1 MPAKAASSIP
11 ERQIGPMSCGVLDHP
26 LSRMMTTVGGEPPII
41 ALDDLHHLAN
51 AFCALCLIDIQTT
64 PMG

>member
-26 LSRMMTTVGGEPPII
+26 LSRMMTTVGGEPPILLSTI
-41 ALDDLHHLAN
+41 FTISQMRFAP
-51 AFCALCLIDIQTT
+51 FV
-64 PMG
+64 

>member
-1 MPAKAASSIP
+1 
-11 ERQIGPMSCGVLDHP
+11 
-26 LSRMMTTVGGEPPII
+26 MTMVWGELPII
-41 ALDDLHHLAN
+41 APDDLRHLAH

>member
-1 MPAKAASSIP
+1 
-11 ERQIGPMSCGVLDHP
+11 MSCGVLDHP
-26 LSRMMTTVGGEPPII
+26 LSRMMTMVGGEPPII